1 MNDIILSVS
10 EGGLILL
17 YQGSPLCDYKKSL
30 AEIKKVADFF
40 KLKLPLVA
48 YNGDKAQW
56 VSINTIE
63 DIK

>member
-1 MNDIILSVS
+1 MNDIILSIS

-40 KLKLPLVA
+40 KLKLPSVA
-48 YNGDKAQW
+48 YNGDRSEW
-56 VSINTIE
+56 VNIKTIE